1 MALPWIRPWAD
12 LWLLLYIRFVALA
25 FQLCRRSSLE
35 KGPSLTY
42 YGPAL
47 DPPLGGFVIIAI
59 HSVSCSSLPTLQKK
73 SFGEGPLIDQYWLC
87 PGSLAF
93 QLWRRSPLE
102 KGTSLIYYGPALD
115 PPLGGFVIIAIHSI
129 CCSSLPT
136 LKKSFREGPL
146 IDLLWPCPWSAP
158 GWIWPKSQYK
168 CAGSWVLYPTKFGKY
183 PSSDSV
189 VKADSDCIPI
199 HIHALVH
206 PRPFSPL

>member
-42 YGPAL
+42 NGPAL
-47 DPPLGGFVIIAI
+47 DLPMGGFVIIAI

-73 SFGEGPLIDQYWLC
+73 SFGEGPLIDLYWFC

-93 QLWRRSPLE
+93 QLWRSPLE
-102 KGTSLIYYGPALD
+102 KGPSLIYYGPALD
-115 PPLGGFVIIAIHSI
+115 PPLGRFVIIAIHSV

-136 LKKSFREGPL
+136 LKKKSFGEGHL
-146 IDLLWPCPWSAP
+146 IDLLWPCPGSAP
-158 GWIWPKSQYK
+158 GRICDY
-168 CAGSWVLYPTKFGKY
+168 CYTFG
-183 PSSDSV
+183 
-189 VKADSDCIPI
+189 
-199 HIHALVH
+199 L
-206 PRPFSPL
+206 LL